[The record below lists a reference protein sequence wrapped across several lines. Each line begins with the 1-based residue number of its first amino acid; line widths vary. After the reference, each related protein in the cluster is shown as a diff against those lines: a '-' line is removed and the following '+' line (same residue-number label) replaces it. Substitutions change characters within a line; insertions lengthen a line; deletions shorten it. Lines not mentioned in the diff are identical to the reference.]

1 MVKKHNN
8 ENNENANPDDDDFD
22 IDITPDISAL
32 KIFRNV
38 SFTPWYAIGE
48 FVDNSITSALKNIK
62 ELTAVN

>member
-1 MVKKHNN
+1 MTKEPRNSNN
-8 ENNENANPDDDDFD
+8 KNVYSGNEDFD

-48 FVDNSITSALKNIK
+48 FVDNSITSALKNS
-62 ELTAVN
+62 

>member
-1 MVKKHNN
+1 MARNDKTNN
-8 ENNENANPDDDDFD
+8 QDDDFD

-48 FVDNSITSALKNIK
+48 FVDNSITSALKNIN
-62 ELTAVN
+62 EL